1 MKPPS
6 GTKTAVAYQAIRQ
19 DIESGRRKQGERLLV
34 DNLRETLDM
43 SPTPI
48 REALR
53 LLEAEGLVTNQPH
66 RGAAVAT
73 YDPSNAEELYWLRA
87 ILEPVAAARAA
98 RTRSDEALP
107 ELEALHRQMVEAVGE
122 HSVELVPLNAAW
134 HRKLYEMANAP
145 ALQGLIDQ
153 LWAALPVNAMWRSTR
168 AAESVA
174 AHGAITEAVAAR
186 DAEGA
191 AWLMKRHIRAGA
203 GRALARLRSDGPGD
217 GDGAA
222 EAGGRAD
229 GDGGGGFDGGH
240 GGDALADERFAFE
253 GISAAARDAAHPAR
267 R

>member
-6 GTKTAVAYQAIRQ
+6 GTKTAVAYHAIREE
-19 DIESGRRKQGERLLV
+19 IESGRRKQGERLLV
-34 DNLRETLDM
+34 DSLRETLEM

-53 LLEAEGLVTNQPH
+53 LLEAEGLVVNEPH

-73 YDPSNAEELYWLRA
+73 YDPANAEELYWLRA

-98 RTRSDEALP
+98 RTRSDEVAA
-107 ELEALHRQMVEAVGE
+107 ELEVLHQAMVDAVGR

-145 ALQGLIDQ
+145 ALQSLIDQ
-153 LWAALPVNAMWRSTR
+153 LWSALPVNAMWRSTR

-174 AHGAITEAVAAR
+174 AHGAITDAVIAQ

-191 AWLMKRHIRAGA
+191 AWLMKRHIQAGA
-203 GRALARLRSDGPGD
+203 SRALERLWSDGAADEG
-217 GDGAA
+217 GDGAV
-222 EAGGRAD
+222 RR
-229 GDGGGGFDGGH
+229 DGGFER
-240 GGDALADERFAFE
+240 DERNGLE
-253 GISAAARDAAHPAR
+253 GVGALDGIVPPRSR
-267 R
+267 

>member
-6 GTKTAVAYQAIRQ
+6 GTKTAVAYHVIRE

-34 DNLRETLDM
+34 DNLRETLAM

-53 LLEAEGLVTNQPH
+53 LLEAEGLVTNEPH

-73 YDPSNAEELYWLRA
+73 YDPANAEELYWLRS
-87 ILEPVAAARAA
+87 ILEPIAASRAA
-98 RTRSDEALP
+98 RMRSEEAIA
-107 ELEALHRQMVEAVGE
+107 ELKALHQGMIDAVEKQ
-122 HSVELVPLNAAW
+122 SVELVPLNAAW
-134 HRKLYEMANAP
+134 HRKLYEMAAAP
-145 ALQGLIDQ
+145 ALQSLIDQ

-174 AHGAITEAVAAR
+174 AHGAITDAVVAG

-191 AWLMKRHIRAGA
+191 AWLMKRHIQAGA
-203 GRALARLRSDGPGD
+203 SLALPQLWSDGEAD
-217 GDGAA
+217 GQAVGPTNGRSGGLADDRPIAFDGAA
-222 EAGGRAD
+222 SAD
-229 GDGGGGFDGGH
+229 
-240 GGDALADERFAFE
+240 AVAP
-253 GISAAARDAAHPAR
+253 STR